1 MVEWEKLVELL
12 KIHGQKL
19 VVGIVGVLVIGALFF
34 QWLSKDK
41 VQPESVD
48 EWLVAENNA
57 DSEWDEINQKQSQA
71 DEELPIIYIDI
82 KGAVHDPGVYQ
93 FEEGDRLLDAVEKA
107 GGLTSDADE
116 RQINMAQKL
125 VDQMMIIIPVIGE
138 EITPAMNGLSA
149 DLPSTETDQ
158 VNINTADI
166 EELKTLTGIGE
177 AKARNIIE
185 YREMN
190 GSFQTTDEIKN
201 VSGIGDGIFT
211 QIKDAITVK

>member
-12 KIHGQKL
+12 KIHRQKL
-19 VVGIVGVLVIGALFF
+19 VIGAVSVLILGALFF
-34 QWLSKDK
+34 QWLSRDE
-41 VQPESVD
+41 VQPKSVD
-48 EWLVAENNA
+48 EWLVAENSA
-57 DSEWDEINQKQSQA
+57 DSEWDEMNQKQSQV
-71 DEELPIIYIDI
+71 DEEVPIIYIDI

-93 FEEGDRLLDAVEKA
+93 FEEGDRLLDAIEKA

-125 VDQMMIIIPVIGE
+125 VDQMMIIVPAIGE
-138 EITPAMNGLSA
+138 EINPAMNELSA
-149 DLPSTETDQ
+149 DLPSAETDQ